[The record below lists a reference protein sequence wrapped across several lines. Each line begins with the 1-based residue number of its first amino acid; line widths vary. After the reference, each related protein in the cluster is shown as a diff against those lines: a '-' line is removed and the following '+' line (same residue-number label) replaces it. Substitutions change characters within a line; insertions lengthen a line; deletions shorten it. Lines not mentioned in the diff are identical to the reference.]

1 MVDNFCKRGKEHSDG
16 YCLWCKHFSL
26 CQKGTGVSRRE
37 KDRLQTG
44 PVNPFTAGPEYRKL
58 SPLGRIP
65 AFQDDKTTLADS
77 SVICAYVERT
87 NPQPALYPTDAV
99 AYAQALWF

>member
-1 MVDNFCKRGKEHSDG
+1 MVTVHGANISPFVRKVRV
-16 YCLWCKHFSL
+16 LL
-26 CQKGTGVSRRE
+26 AE
-37 KDRLQTG
+37 KNIAYTLQ

-65 AFQDDKTTLADS
+65 AFQDDQTTLADS

-87 NPQPALYPTDAV
+87 NPQPALYPAEAV
-99 AYAQALWF
+99 A